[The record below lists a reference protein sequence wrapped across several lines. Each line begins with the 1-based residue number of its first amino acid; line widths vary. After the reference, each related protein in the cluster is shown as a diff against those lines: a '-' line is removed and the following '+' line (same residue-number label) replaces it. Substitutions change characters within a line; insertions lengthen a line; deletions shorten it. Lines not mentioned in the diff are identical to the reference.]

1 MEDDEIGTK
10 KMKKETGAIFVA
22 AIGVVVVFIAGVFQ
36 SKVLLYIALGLFILT
51 LLYIAIL
58 YILLISDDK
67 RKSYVRIPK
76 NIVTSGQF
84 IVNATDPTKETYRLV
99 LDDESIFLAG
109 KKLIVLDVIH
119 ESSY

>member
-1 MEDDEIGTK
+1 
-10 KMKKETGAIFVA
+10 MKKETGAIFVA